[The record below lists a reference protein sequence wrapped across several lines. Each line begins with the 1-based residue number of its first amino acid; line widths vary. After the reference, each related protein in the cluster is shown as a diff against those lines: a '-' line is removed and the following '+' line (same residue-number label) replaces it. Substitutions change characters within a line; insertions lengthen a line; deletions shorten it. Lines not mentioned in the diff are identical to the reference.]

1 MKADLQTREI
11 CTFNTKTKLQR
22 NIKIECNEQCM
33 FMQSKYLFV
42 KPVLSYGAFMC
53 GWEAVK
59 YRVCWRD
66 SLSMTWWAP
75 FWGLV
80 WLVTFFSNRVNKHAS
95 LMTHNNFTTFKW
107 VTIYLSTLVENRV
120 FVFLLQALVLLS
132 FSLEGLWQIYSFMC
146 FY

>member
-22 NIKIECNEQCM
+22 NIKIECNEQCL

-59 YRVCWRD
+59 YRVC
-66 SLSMTWWAP
+66 
-75 FWGLV
+75 
-80 WLVTFFSNRVNKHAS
+80 
-95 LMTHNNFTTFKW
+95 
-107 VTIYLSTLVENRV
+107 
-120 FVFLLQALVLLS
+120 
-132 FSLEGLWQIYSFMC
+132 
-146 FY
+146 